1 MASFNVRILKNQRE
15 REKVEETLRK
25 EEVGRDRMSEGE
37 MEKKR

>member
-15 REKVEETLRK
+15 REKVEETERK